1 MIKRYSN
8 YINEADDQIVYL
20 DDNQR
25 GPGFYTNKY
34 GPNSIANLNQKIYNY
49 IHQVY
54 GPLGFA
60 YPRSGS
66 TANYDVTVNGELI
79 SGEYISKMVN
89 NYTIFKTFI
98 RENKIKDENT
108 FYSLLESKFDDVYHY
123 NGSFFKRQTLPILIN
138 TTRKG
143 NVNEIKCKQKFIEY
157 AKSKNLNIVITDP
170 TVIEDVYGIDAKFMH
185 NGREFTIQIKPFSQ
199 YKTIGDKL
207 YAKSAGSL
215 SVGSVNYLMLYS
227 DTEYLIIR
235 NISNSPITIKGDVF
249 IAPLSNVIYRD

>member
-1 MIKRYSN
+1 MIKKYSN
-8 YINEADDQIVYL
+8 YIKEADDQRVYL
-20 DDNQR
+20 DDNQK

-34 GPNSIANLNQKIYNY
+34 GPNSIADLNQKIYKY
-49 IHQVY
+49 IGDVY
-54 GPLGFA
+54 EKYGFS
-60 YPRSGS
+60 YQSG
-66 TANYDVTVNGELI
+66 NKDIDVNGKLI
-79 SGEYISKMVN
+79 NTEYIDKMVN

-108 FYSLLESKFDDVYHY
+108 FYTLLESNFKDVYHY
-123 NGSFFKRQTLPILIN
+123 SGDFFKRQSLPILIN

-143 NVNEIKCKQKFIEY
+143 NVNEIKCKQKFSEF

-170 TVIEDVYGIDAKFMH
+170 TVAEDVNGIDAKFTH
-185 NGREFTIQIKPFSQ
+185 NGREFTIQIKPFSE

-227 DTEYLIIR
+227 DTEYIIIK
-235 NISNSPITIKGDVF
+235 NTPNDPITIKGDVF
-249 IAPLSNVIYRD
+249 TSPLSNVIYRD

>member
-1 MIKRYSN
+1 MIKKYSN
-8 YINEADDQIVYL
+8 YIKEADDQRVYL
-20 DDNQR
+20 DDNQK

-34 GPNSIANLNQKIYNY
+34 GPNSIADLNQKIYKY
-49 IHQVY
+49 IGDVY
-54 GPLGFA
+54 EKYGFS
-60 YPRSGS
+60 YQSG
-66 TANYDVTVNGELI
+66 NKDIDVNGKLI
-79 SGEYISKMVN
+79 NTEYIDKMVN

-108 FYSLLESKFDDVYHY
+108 FYSLLESNFKDVYHY
-123 NGSFFKRQTLPILIN
+123 SGDFFKRQSLPILIN

-143 NVNEIKCKQKFIEY
+143 NVNEIKCKQKFSEF

-170 TVIEDVYGIDAKFMH
+170 TVAEDVNGIDAKFTH
-185 NGREFTIQIKPFSQ
+185 NGREFTIQIKPFSE

-227 DTEYLIIR
+227 DTEYIIIK
-235 NISNSPITIKGDVF
+235 NTPNDPITIKGDVF
-249 IAPLSNVIYRD
+249 TSPLSNVIYRS

>member
-1 MIKRYSN
+1 MIKKYSN
-8 YINEADDQIVYL
+8 YIKEADDQRVYL
-20 DDNQR
+20 DDNQK

-34 GPNSIANLNQKIYNY
+34 GPNSIADLNQKIYKY
-49 IHQVY
+49 IGDVY
-54 GPLGFA
+54 EKYGFS
-60 YPRSGS
+60 YQSG
-66 TANYDVTVNGELI
+66 NKDIDVNGKLI
-79 SGEYISKMVN
+79 NTEYIDKMVN

-123 NGSFFKRQTLPILIN
+123 NGDFFKRQSLPILIN

-143 NVNEIKCKQKFIEY
+143 NVNEIKCKQKFAEF

-170 TVIEDVYGIDAKFMH
+170 TVAEDVNGIDAKFTH
-185 NGREFTIQIKPFSQ
+185 NGREFTIQIKPFSE
-199 YKTIGDKL
+199 YKTISDKL

-227 DTEYLIIR
+227 DTEYIIIK
-235 NISNSPITIKGDVF
+235 NLTSNPIAIKGDVF
-249 IAPLSNVIYRD
+249 TSPLSNVIYRS

>member
-8 YINEADDQIVYL
+8 YIKEADDQRVYL

-25 GPGFYTNKY
+25 GDGFYTNKY

-49 IHQVY
+49 IGQVY
-54 GPLGFA
+54 GTFGFK
-60 YPRSGS
+60 YPRQGS
-66 TANYDVTVNGELI
+66 VNYDINVNGEMI
-79 SGEYISKMVN
+79 GTEYISKMVN

-108 FYSLLESKFDDVYHY
+108 FYTLLESNFNDVYHY
-123 NGSFFKRQTLPILIN
+123 NGSFFKRQSLPILIN

-143 NVNEIKCKQKFIEY
+143 NVNEIKCKQKFAEF
-157 AKSKNLNIVITDP
+157 AKSKNLNIVIVDP
-170 TVIEDVYGIDAKFMH
+170 TVAEDVNGIDAKFTH
-185 NGREFTIQIKPFSQ
+185 NGREFTIQIKPFTD

-227 DTEYLIIR
+227 DTEYIIMK
-235 NISNSPITIKGDVF
+235 NASTSPIIIKGDVF
-249 IAPLSNVIYRD
+249 TSPLSNIIFKS

>member
-1 MIKRYSN
+1 MIKYLDF
-8 YINEADDQIVYL
+8 ITEADDQRVYL

-34 GPNSIANLNQKIYNY
+34 GPNSIATLNQKIYNY
-49 IHQVY
+49 IHKIY
-54 GPLGFA
+54 GPLGFT

-66 TANYDVTVNGELI
+66 TANYDVTVNGEMI

-98 RENKIKDENT
+98 RENKITDADT
-108 FYSLLESKFDDVYHY
+108 FYRLLESKFDDVYHY
-123 NGSFFKRQTLPILIN
+123 NGSFFKRQTLPVLIN

-170 TVIEDVYGIDAKFMH
+170 TVAEDVDGIDAKFIH
-185 NGREFTIQIKPFSQ
+185 NGRSFTIQIKPFSE

-215 SVGSVNYLMLYS
+215 SVGTVNYLMLYS
-227 DTEYLIIR
+227 DTNFIIIK
-235 NISNSPITIKGDVF
+235 NLTTDPIRIKGDVF
-249 IAPLSNVIYRD
+249 IASLSSVIYKD